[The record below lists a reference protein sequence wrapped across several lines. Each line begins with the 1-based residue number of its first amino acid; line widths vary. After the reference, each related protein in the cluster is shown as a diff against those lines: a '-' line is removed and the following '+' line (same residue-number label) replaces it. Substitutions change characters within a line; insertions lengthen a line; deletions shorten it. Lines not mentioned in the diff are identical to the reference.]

1 MPVPRPAWKAI
12 LLNQSDKIDNNGMN
26 ALRASVLTAN
36 DDIVSISGLLVG
48 MAAVVPSALLI
59 AGLSALIAGAFS
71 MTGGEYP
78 SIAAQRDAERA
89 VGVNEANPWRAATSL
104 FLSFTVGGLIPILIA
119 LSIHWLACRAVHQNV
134 RHGNRETDYTQCVH
148 RNAGNGIRMLDENI
162 RTHDMIVIIHVSYRF
177 FINMHNISL

>member
-71 MTGGEYP
+71 MTGGEYS

-89 VGVNEANPWRAATSL
+89 AGVNEANPWRAATSL

-119 LSIHWLACRAVHQNV
+119 LSITGWLVV
-134 RHGNRETDYTQCVH
+134 RFIRMYGMEIVKPII
-148 RNAGNGIRMLDENI
+148 RNAFIGMLAMGFACWMK
-162 RTHDMIVIIHVSYRF
+162 T
-177 FINMHNISL
+177 